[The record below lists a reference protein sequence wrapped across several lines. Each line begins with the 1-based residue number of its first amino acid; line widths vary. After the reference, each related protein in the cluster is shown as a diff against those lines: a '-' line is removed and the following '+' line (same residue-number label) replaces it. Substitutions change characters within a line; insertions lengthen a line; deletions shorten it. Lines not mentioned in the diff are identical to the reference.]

1 MSNDGVKQIILVYLD
16 GENIERDENP
26 LKKLDDKGEN
36 VSFFFSFVSMIIQKL
51 IDYTILA
58 LRKLLLFVILF
69 SIKLSFR
76 HGAMIVLN
84 KLFHWI

>member
-1 MSNDGVKQIILVYLD
+1 LSNDGVKQIILVYLD

-36 VSFFFSFVSMIIQKL
+36 VSFFFVSMIIQKL